1 MRAPVLEGDAR
12 RAVEHRGSH
21 LQILASAGSGKTEV
35 LAQRIASLIG
45 EGAAASS
52 IVAFTFTERAASE
65 LRARVGARVE
75 AGREAPRGNED
86 PLSGLFVGTIH
97 GFCRE
102 LLITHVP
109 ALELHDVLDATR
121 QFAFLTRVGREFG
134 VVPTLGPQA
143 NGDVRI
149 SDFLRAVDVI
159 ENELLDISQL
169 PALLRLAYSDY
180 VSALDRFRFITYG
193 QMILRAIDALDEV
206 PAVRAFVDSLEH
218 VVVDEYQDINP
229 AQESL
234 IAGLSR
240 GGAHVCVVGD
250 DDQAIYQW
258 RGSNVSF
265 SREFGRRYQPTA
277 QYRLTANYRSVAPI
291 VEVADR
297 FAATIEGR
305 IAKQMT
311 ATRREVQ
318 EGAVVVHLAE
328 TDVDEARWIAEQ
340 VLELQV
346 AGMNLRDIAVLAR
359 SRVAF
364 PVLLAAFKDAGVP
377 VRLNGWTALFEHP
390 IAVCLGRCVAWLGG
404 LGWRGDGE
412 ESLSAA
418 SDVAEQVAAELGF
431 DKNRKHALESM
442 LSVQQ
447 ERVRAESSPL
457 DLVDLCYAL
466 LESFGLGE
474 RDPAEVDAVQLFGAA
489 ARFTNLVADY
499 EAVQRRAR
507 PSGDVD
513 GGQVGG
519 QDRGLW
525 YVRGLG
531 HLILG
536 YAFGTYEG
544 HEGRIADAL
553 DALDVGTVHGA
564 KGLEWPVVFIASV
577 TAQRFPSSQIGRTVP
592 WAVPREVF
600 PAERYEGVEADERR
614 LFYVALTRAKDRV
627 HVSGH
632 TRRNGRRV
640 GASPYLGHVQGF
652 AVPMAAAGRTFEP
665 GEATPSDE
673 VIELSVSRI
682 ADYRACPRKYEFR
695 HVLGFNAR
703 IAMEL
708 GYGRAVHHAI
718 RRTAELAAE
727 PGVQPDEAL
736 IETCV
741 DEDFFLPYANRQAHL
756 KMRSAAKGLVKRYFS
771 ENPETQGRLVASER
785 TIALRGDGWVLS
797 GRVDAI
803 VETDADEVALVDFKT
818 RLDDEDLT
826 SAESQLKVY
835 AAALRAEGSGVS
847 AALIEDLSV
856 PRSIPVD
863 VSDQALDDTLDELDR
878 LAEALRQGIAPATP
892 GPICRTCDFSRIC
905 SSADQ
910 SAKSTRKRSGESAK
924 VRSGSL

>member
-35 LAQRIASLIG
+35 LAQRIASLLHD
-45 EGAAASS
+45 GADGAS

-65 LRARVGARVE
+65 LRARVAARVE
-75 AGREAPRGNED
+75 AGRPVPRGQRD
-86 PLSGLFVGTIH
+86 PLSRLFVGTIH

-102 LLITHVP
+102 LLVAHVP
-109 ALELHDVLDATR
+109 ALELHEVLDTTR

-134 VVPTLGPQA
+134 VTPTLGPQS

-159 ENELLDISQL
+159 ENELLDVSQL
-169 PALLRLAYSDY
+169 PALLRLAYADY
-180 VSALDRFRFITYG
+180 VSALDRYRFITYG
-193 QMILRAIDALDEV
+193 QMILRALQALDNI
-206 PAVRAFVDSLEH
+206 PAARSFVDSLRH

-229 AQESL
+229 SQESL
-234 IAGLSR
+234 IAKLSR

-258 RGSNVSF
+258 RGSDVSF
-265 SREFGRRYQPTA
+265 IRDFGMRYQPSV
-277 QYRLTANYRSVAPI
+277 QYRLVANYRSVGPI

-297 FAATIEGR
+297 FAATIDGR
-305 IAKQMT
+305 IVKEMT
-311 ATRREVQ
+311 PARQ
-318 EGAVVVHLAE
+318 GGHEGAVIAHVAE
-328 TDVDEARWIAEQ
+328 TDLAEARWIAGQ
-340 VLELQV
+340 VLQLQ
-346 AGMNLRDIAVLAR
+346 ANGLSLRDIAVLAR
-359 SRVAF
+359 SRAAF
-364 PVLLAAFKDAGVP
+364 PVLLAAFRDAGVP
-377 VRLNGWTALFEHP
+377 VRLNGWTALFQHP

-412 ESLSAA
+412 GSLTS
-418 SDVAEQVAAELGF
+418 SSEVAEQCAAELGIGQ
-431 DKNRKHALESM
+431 DRTLALGS
-442 LSVQQ
+442 LLAAQQ

-466 LESFGLGE
+466 LESIGLGE
-474 RDPAEVDAVQLFGAA
+474 RDPADADAAHLFGAA

-507 PSGDVD
+507 PSGDPD

-525 YVRGLG
+525 YVRALG

-536 YAFGTYEG
+536 HAFGTYEG
-544 HEGRIADAL
+544 HEGRIADGI

-564 KGLEWPVVFIASV
+564 KGLEWPVVFLASV
-577 TAQRFPSSQIGRTVP
+577 TAQRFPSSQIGRTVA
-592 WAVPREVF
+592 WALPRETF

-614 LFYVALTRAKDRV
+614 LFYVGLTRAKDRV
-627 HVSGH
+627 HVTGH
-632 TRRNGRRV
+632 ARRNGRRV
-640 GASPYLGHVQGF
+640 GASPYLGHVAGL
-652 AVPMAAAGRTFEP
+652 AGPAAPAEHVIELGR
-665 GEATPSDE
+665 ATPSDE
-673 VIELSVSRI
+673 VVELSVSRI

-718 RRTAELAAE
+718 RRTAELVAE
-727 PGVQPDEAL
+727 SGDQPDEAL
-736 IETCV
+736 IEACV
-741 DEDFFLPYANRQAHL
+741 DQDFFLPYANRPAHL
-756 KMRSAAKGLVKRYFS
+756 KMRSAAKGLVKGYFEKDS
-771 ENPETQGRLVASER
+771 ETRGRMVASER
-785 TIALRGDGWVLS
+785 AVAMRGAGWVLS

-803 VETDADEVALVDFKT
+803 VETEAGGVALVDFKT
-818 RLDDEDLT
+818 GLDVEDV
-826 SAESQLKVY
+826 SRAESQLQIY
-835 AAALRAEGSGVS
+835 AAALQAEGENVS
-847 AALIEDLSV
+847 AALIEDLSG
-856 PRSIPVD
+856 PRTIPVN
-863 VSDQALDDTLDELDR
+863 VSDEVLTDTLDELDR
-878 LAEALRQGIAPATP
+878 LAEALRGGSAAATP
-892 GPICRTCDFSRIC
+892 GAICRSCDFVRIC
-905 SSADQ
+905 SDADQ
-910 SAKSTRKRSGESAK
+910 SGKSTRKRSGESAK

>member
-12 RAVEHRGSH
+12 RAVEHRGAH

-35 LAQRIASLIG
+35 LAQRIASIIG

-75 AGREAPRGNED
+75 AGREASQGHED

-109 ALELHDVLDATR
+109 ALELHDVLDTTR

-134 VVPTLGPQA
+134 VTPTLGHQA

-159 ENELLDISQL
+159 ENELLDVSSL
-169 PALLRLAYSDY
+169 PALLRLAYADY
-180 VSALDRFRFITYG
+180 VDALDRYRFITYG
-193 QMILRAIDALDEV
+193 QMILRAIHALDEV

-258 RGSNVSF
+258 RGSDVSF
-265 SREFGRRYQPTA
+265 IREFGTRYQPSV

-311 ATRREVQ
+311 STRGEVH
-318 EGAVVVHLAE
+318 EGAVIAHVAE

-340 VLELQV
+340 VLGLQA
-346 AGMNLRDIAVLAR
+346 AGTSLRDIAVLAR
-359 SRVAF
+359 SRAAF
-364 PVLLAAFKDAGVP
+364 PVLLGAFKDAGIS

-390 IAVCLGRCVAWLGG
+390 IAIGLGRCIAWLGD

-412 ESLSAA
+412 GASATSA
-418 SDVAEQVAAELGF
+418 EVAEQVASELEL
-431 DKNRKHALESM
+431 DQERVLALGV
-442 LSVQQ
+442 LLAAQK
-447 ERVRAESSPL
+447 ERVRAESSPI
-457 DLVDLCYAL
+457 DLVDLCYGL
-466 LESFGLGE
+466 LEALGLSDH
-474 RDPAEVDAVQLFGAA
+474 DPADAAQLFGAA

-507 PSGDVD
+507 PSGEAD
-513 GGQVGG
+513 GGQIGG

-525 YVRGLG
+525 YVRALG

-536 YAFGTYEG
+536 YAFGAYEG
-544 HEGRIADAL
+544 HEGRIADGV

-564 KGLEWPVVFIASV
+564 KGLEWPVVFLASV
-577 TAQRFPSSQIGRTVP
+577 TAQRFPSSQIGRSVA
-592 WAVPREVF
+592 WALPREAF
-600 PAERYEGVEADERR
+600 PAERYEGVESDERR
-614 LFYVALTRAKDRV
+614 LFYVALTRAKDRICV
-627 HVSGH
+627 TGH
-632 TRRNGRRV
+632 ARRNSRRV
-640 GASPYLGHVQGF
+640 GASPYLGHVAGF
-652 AVPMAAAGRTFEP
+652 AGPTAPAAHAIRSGGAMAN
-665 GEATPSDE
+665 DE
-673 VIELSVSRI
+673 VIELSASRLN
-682 ADYRACPRKYEFR
+682 DYRTCPRKYAFR

-727 PGVQPDEAL
+727 SGVHPDEAL
-736 IETCV
+736 IDACV
-741 DEDFFLPYANRQAHL
+741 DEDFFLPYANRPAHL
-756 KMRSAAKGLVKRYFS
+756 KMRSAAKSSVKRYFS
-771 ENPETQGRLVASER
+771 EHSEGRRRLVATER
-785 TIALRGDGWVLS
+785 AVTLRGAGWVLS

-803 VETDADEVALVDFKT
+803 MQTDVDGKVLVDFKT
-818 RLDDEDLT
+818 GLDDTDR
-826 SAESQLKVY
+826 SGAESQLRIY
-835 AAALRAEGSGVS
+835 AAALRAEGEGVA
-847 AALIEDLSV
+847 AALIEDLSES
-856 PRSIPVD
+856 PRTIPVD
-863 VSDQALDDTLDELDR
+863 VSDQALTDTLADLDR
-878 LAEALRQGIAPATP
+878 LAEALREGAAQATP
-892 GPICRTCDFSRIC
+892 GAICRRCDFVRIC
-905 SSADQ
+905 SDADQ
-910 SAKSTRKRSGESAK
+910 SAKSTRKRSGDSAK